1 MVGKQYRIIETL
13 GKGAFGTVYRA
24 EVIGAGSFKKQVAL
38 KVLDYSGDAPE
49 EIALRFRDEARILGL
64 IRHRAVVGVDSL
76 AELETG
82 WAVVMEYVEGVNV
95 SAVVK
100 YGLPPARVVVG
111 IVEEVA
117 SALHAAYSAP
127 TDEGEPLRLVHRDIK
142 PANVRVTAQGEVK
155 VLDFGVARAEFA
167 SREAHTQA
175 MRFGSLRYMAPEA
188 FDGIE
193 GHATDVFALG
203 IVFAELLAGK
213 RLEEPPKNPERYPA
227 FVKKVTGLGRAR
239 VGPNL
244 SDEQLDKVMDLVS
257 DMIAFEPE
265 KRPSARQVERACRD
279 LGSELPDE
287 TLRDWSEV
295 HVPALAKKMKRRMT
309 QTGDAS
315 SSSAVLVEKTSD
327 MRVDS
332 GEFPVTGADAI
343 DISTATQTRSSPV
356 MAFASMFGAGIGA
369 FVAIAFF
376 ALLLAVILFF
386 GYDLLVKEKQVV
398 GTLEEVVPAPEPVP
412 VEEPTPVPDAPEPKP
427 DTDEP
432 DAGDDD
438 DEAAGDDDDAV
449 AAPNPVPVPGPAN
462 PVPAP
467 RVSGGTVTVTGDATS
482 VQLVSSGGSFGAG
495 NVPIGTYRVMA
506 IFPGNADSVQ
516 AGTLTVRNG
525 EDVTINCVSIM
536 IRCSVK

>member
-1 MVGKQYRIIETL
+1 MVGKQYRILETL

-24 EVIGAGSFKKQVAL
+24 EVIGAGDFKKQVAL

-100 YGLPPARVVVG
+100 YGLPPARVVVA

-127 TDEGEPLRLVHRDIK
+127 TDEGGPLKLVHRDIK

-193 GHATDVFALG
+193 GHPTDVFALG

-213 RLEEPPKNPERYPA
+213 RLEEPPKNPERYQA
-227 FVKKVTGLGRAR
+227 F
-239 VGPNL
+239 
-244 SDEQLDKVMDLVS
+244 LDKVMKLTRARIGPSLEPEQLEQIIQIVIE
-257 DMIAFEPE
+257 MIAFNPD
-265 KRPSARQVERACRD
+265 KRPSARDVERSCRT
-279 LGSELPDE
+279 LVSRLPDM
-287 TLRDWSEV
+287 TLRDWAEEK
-295 HVPALAKKMKRRMT
+295 VPALTEKMKRRMT
-309 QTGDAS
+309 QSGGDTA
-315 SSSAVLVEKTSD
+315 SSAVLVEKTSD
-327 MRVDS
+327 MMVNVGDPPPPLPTALPGDITGGTGTHS
-332 GEFPVTGADAI
+332 GTLTTV
-343 DISTATQTRSSPV
+343 
-356 MAFASMFGAGIGA
+356 ASMFGAGIGA
-369 FVAIAFF
+369 AVGLGFMAI
-376 ALLLAVILFF
+376 LIAVIMYFVWDRNF
-386 GYDLLVKEKQVV
+386 REHQVA
-398 GTLEEVVPAPEPVP
+398 GTLQDVAAAVPGTEDLPEPEPV
-412 VEEPTPVPDAPEPKP
+412 DS
-427 DTDEP
+427 D
-432 DAGDDD
+432 
-438 DEAAGDDDDAV
+438 
-449 AAPNPVPVPGPAN
+449 

-467 RVSGGTVTVTGDATS
+467 PVAPPPDEPTGDDEPVRPDPVPAPPVPTPVAAPPPRPQGGQVAVTGDATS
-482 VQLVSSGGSFGAG
+482 IQLVSSSGSFGAG
-495 NVPIGTYRVMA
+495 TVPPGTYRVMA
-506 IFPGNADSVQ
+506 TFTGATDAIQ
-516 AGTLTVRNG
+516 AGTVVVRDG
-525 EDVTINCVSIM
+525 QDVTINCNGIM
-536 IRCSVK
+536 MRCSEK